1 MITRGVQSAS
11 SEPRPQIEFVSA
23 SNPLLKHQTFGSSCA
38 EDLWDSI
45 VYITQ
50 GDTNGRFD

>member
-1 MITRGVQSAS
+1 MIIRSVQSAS